1 MKHCTRSKS
10 KLTVASTDQP
20 AKADVSKKECPEEKQ
35 VTVSF
40 CTTHACICGSMVMI
54 LDSVLKGS
62 VVTESIITDSVLTDS
77 VVPFSIVTDSIVT
90 NSVVTDSVV
99 KDSVVMDYLL
109 YAAHDV
115 ANTFAFNSFY
125 LYVFEKNKKIST

>member
-1 MKHCTRSKS
+1 MKHHTRLKS

-20 AKADVSKKECPEEKQ
+20 AKADVSKKESPEEKQ

-40 CTTHACICGSMVMI
+40 CTTHARICGSLVMI
-54 LDSVLKGS
+54 PDSVLKGS
-62 VVTESIITDSVLTDS
+62 IVTESIITDSVLTDS
-77 VVPFSIVTDSIVT
+77 VVTDSLVT

-99 KDSVVMDYLL
+99 TDSVVTDYLL

-125 LYVFEKNKKIST
+125 LYIFE